1 MADPLRD
8 RRLFR
13 FVAAALSGVLLA
25 FSFPGVSWGWLAFI
39 ALTPLIIAVPR
50 ARSRRE
56 AFLLGWLGY
65 SVAWL
70 INLPWVVIVMSRY
83 GGLPQSVG
91 IALFIALSVWLGL
104 YGGVFAL
111 IVRSLKLRHSV
122 LPWLLVPA
130 TWIALEYAR
139 SYILL
144 GSPWHLIGGA
154 LIDLTPLVQ
163 PARWLGPYGL
173 GFLVVLVST
182 LLAWIVASADTTR
195 RRIAAGS
202 ATVVL
207 LAAWMVTGSILLNRQ
222 AAQMRAEK
230 QFTAALLQPNITQ
243 EMRWDERNLS
253 ELFQRMARMTEEGFE
268 ADADVVVWPESTL
281 PLEFFGD
288 AAFRGYVEG
297 TSRVHNGDIILGSVA
312 RDAAAPEKLWNAAYL
327 VSRGETTGRYD
338 KLRLVPFGEYVP
350 LRKMLFFAEKLVRAV
365 GEFQFGTNEF
375 PLIGKFKYGPAI
387 CYEVVY
393 PRIPATQ
400 VANGAE
406 VLVTITNDAWFGRS
420 AAPRQ
425 HLNQARMRSVE
436 TDRYFLRA
444 ATTGISALIDPA
456 GRLVGELDMEQQGMV
471 VGKFSP
477 RQSRTAYVRFGDWPA
492 WFSIAAVIITLIY
505 RIVGH
510 RLSITSH
517 RNAERD

>member
-8 RRLFR
+8 RRIFR
-13 FVAAALSGVLLA
+13 FLAAALSGVLLA

-39 ALTPLIIAVPR
+39 ALIPLIVAVTR
-50 ARSRRE
+50 AGRRRE

-65 SVAWL
+65 TVAWL
-70 INLPWVVIVMSRY
+70 INLPWVTIVMSRY
-83 GGLPQSVG
+83 GGLPKSVG

-104 YGGVFAL
+104 YGGIFAL
-111 IVRSLKLRHSV
+111 IVRSLRLRAAI

-139 SYILL
+139 SYVLL

-154 LIDLTPLVQ
+154 LIDLPPLVQ

-173 GFLVVLVST
+173 GFLVVLIST
-182 LLAWIVASADTTR
+182 SIAWIVSAGDTWR
-195 RRIAAGS
+195 RRIAVG
-202 ATVVL
+202 ATVVGF
-207 LAAWMVTGSILLNRQ
+207 LAVWIATGSILLSQQ
-222 AAQMRAEK
+222 AAQMRSER
-230 QFTAALLQPNITQ
+230 QFTAAMLQPNITQ
-243 EMRWDERNLS
+243 EMRWDDRNLS

-268 ADADVVVWPESTL
+268 ARADVVIWPESTL

-288 AAFRGYVEG
+288 AGFRGYVEA
-297 TSRVHNGDIILGSVA
+297 TSRAHKGDIILGSVA
-312 RDAAAPEKLWNAAYL
+312 RDAAAPERLWNAAYL
-327 VSRGETTGRYD
+327 VSRGSTTGRYD

-350 LRKMLFFAEKLVRAV
+350 LRKMLFFAEKLVRQV

-393 PRIPATQ
+393 PRIAATQ

-425 HLNQARMRSVE
+425 HLNQARLRAVE

-444 ATTGISALIDPA
+444 ATTGISALIDPV
-456 GRLVGELDMEQQGMV
+456 GRIVQELDMEQQGIV
-471 VGKFSP
+471 VGTFSP

-492 WFSIAAVIITLIY
+492 WFSIAAVIIFLGLKFS
-505 RIVGH
+505 RS
-510 RLSITSH
+510 RS
-517 RNAERD
+517 